1 MDHMSDGESEVE
13 AYEEDTYALLVS
25 GDLKVM
31 TDKGLYR
38 CPFCSDAENE
48 CSLLDLLQHALDVGT
63 AHDRDTKEKADH
75 RSLAKHLKGKPAE
88 SPGSLLQS
96 VPTDLQAPQ
105 QNRDEQFVW
114 PWMGVLVNMPDEYIG
129 RSANRLKEHFI
140 SFNPTKVHHV
150 YSKGYP
156 TGNAIVEFGK
166 EWSGFRNARAFES
179 HFEMKGYS
187 KKQWKEMKCAGQ
199 EAVGWIARADDYNSL
214 GAIGEHLRKNG
225 DLKTFSDIESEET
238 NKAEK
243 LVAHLAHNVK
253 EKETYLT
260 ALQCEYSKS
269 AASLET
275 MMEERE
281 KKIQSYNRE
290 IQKMRQLAQ
299 QNTHRVVEENQK
311 LRVDLQGM
319 IDELDARTKQIEEL
333 ASQTEQDKR
342 DLELEKEKNAKR
354 TDRLRLAALEQ
365 QKASE
370 NVQKVME
377 KQQIE
382 EEAALEKFKRLT
394 IQLDTKQTLELE
406 IEHLAGKL
414 HVMECTSVVE
424 DSRSGETVKELKKEL
439 EEKIEE
445 LNDADSMN
453 QALIIQ
459 ESKASDEMREAR
471 DVMIKA
477 LQGLPDDIEV
487 RTKIEIKTIGELDP
501 KVFLNVCKQKFS
513 KKEAKAESV
522 ILCTKWQNEI
532 NNPGW
537 NPFKVVMVNG
547 KESVNW
553 NCLAFN
559 PLCVSTFVQDVL
571 REDDPKL
578 QELREFGEEAYAAVT
593 KALIDLNTGGGS
605 RRNPF
610 PVLWNP
616 EADRKA
622 LMKEAV
628 QHAVELWK
636 ASKAKGKKGR

>member
-1 MDHMSDGESEVE
+1 MDRMSDGESEVE

-31 TDKGLYR
+31 TDEGLYR
-38 CPFCSDAENE
+38 CPFCSDAEND

-63 AHDRDTKEKADH
+63 AHDRDIKEKADH
-75 RSLAKHLKGKPAE
+75 RSLVKHLKGKPAK
-88 SPGSLLQS
+88 SAGSLLQS

-129 RSANRLKEHFI
+129 RSANRLKEHFV
-140 SFNPTKVHHV
+140 SFHPTKVHHV

-166 EWSGFRNARAFES
+166 DWSGFRNARAFES
-179 HFEMKGYS
+179 HFERKGYS
-187 KKQWKEMKCAGQ
+187 KKRWKEMKCAGE

-260 ALQCEYSKS
+260 TLQCEYSKS

-299 QNTHRVVEENQK
+299 QNMHRVVEENRK
-311 LRVDLQGM
+311 LR
-319 IDELDARTKQIEEL
+319 
-333 ASQTEQDKR
+333 
-342 DLELEKEKNAKR
+342 NAKR

-414 HVMECTSVVE
+414 HVMECTSVGE
-424 DSRSGETVKELKKEL
+424 DSGSGETVQKLKKEL

-445 LNDADSMN
+445 LNNADSMN
-453 QALIIQ
+453 QALIVQ
-459 ESKASDEMREAR
+459 ESKASDETREAR

-487 RTKIEIKTIGELDP
+487 RTKIEIKKIGELDP

-513 KKEAKAESV
+513 KMEAKAESV

-547 KESVNW
+547 KES
-553 NCLAFN
+553 
-559 PLCVSTFVQDVL
+559 DVL
-571 REDDPKL
+571 RDDDPKL
-578 QELREFGEEAYAAVT
+578 RELREFGEEAYAAVT

-605 RRNPF
+605 RRTPF